1 VSRRAGEDIVGQ
13 DTVRKAAGNPWL
25 VLLVVSLGFFMTLL
39 DLTIVN
45 IAIPNMIT
53 KLHAS
58 LDDVL
63 WVINAYA
70 LVLAVLVITAG
81 RLGDLI
87 GPRTMFFAGVALFT
101 AASAACG
108 LSPNPGWLI
117 AFRAVQGLGA
127 AMLMPQTLT
136 IITNTFPPERRGAA
150 FGVWGAVAGVATIA
164 GPTLGGLL
172 VTAFDWRYIFF
183 VNLPIGVIVLALT
196 LVVIPDLRLGR
207 RHRIDIPGV
216 LLASAAL
223 LAICYGLV
231 EGQKYNWSTITS
243 FISIPLVLGIGVL
256 LLVAFLLYQRLTQSR
271 EPLVPFAVFRD
282 RNFSVMNGV
291 SGVLAVGMM
300 GIFLPFT
307 IYLQSVLGFSALKAG
322 LTMAPASVIS
332 MVVSP
337 VAGRMTDKI
346 GGKYILMGGLLL
358 FGVGMGWLALIAHP
372 TSSWQSFLAPLLVA
386 GFGMGCTF
394 APLVTTAM
402 RNIQPQIAG
411 AASGVLNTV
420 RQVGLV
426 IGTAAVGALLQNRLV
441 SAMTRQAQTRSAA
454 LPARVRNNFIG
465 EIRSSASNGI
475 QVGAGQNGGIS
486 RQSGLPASLATE
498 VARIG
503 HDVFTFGYVSAMR
516 STMILPVVLL
526 GVGAALCLALTG
538 RGRVAAP
545 AAASDRPAAAGAA
558 VAGGAVA
565 DAVPG
570 IVADGQVA
578 DAEARTPTTPA

>member
-1 VSRRAGEDIVGQ
+1 
-13 DTVRKAAGNPWL
+13 VRKFHGNPWA

-45 IAIPNMIT
+45 IAIPNLIT

-87 GPRTMFFAGVALFT
+87 GPRIMFTSGVAVFT

-108 LSPNPGWLI
+108 LALSPGWLI
-117 AFRAVQGLGA
+117 GFRAVQGLGA

-172 VTAFDWRYIFF
+172 VTAFDWRWIFF
-183 VNLPIGVIVLALT
+183 VNLPIGVFVLLIT
-196 LVVIPDLRLGR
+196 PVIIPDLRLGR

-216 LLASAAL
+216 LLASAGL

-231 EGQKYNWSTITS
+231 EGQKYNWGTITG
-243 FISIPLVLGIGVL
+243 FISIPLILGLGVVL
-256 LLVAFLLYQRLTQSR
+256 LLLFLLVQKLTQDK

-282 RNFSVMNGV
+282 RNYSVVNWV

-300 GIFLPFT
+300 GIFLPLT
-307 IYLQSVLGFSALKAG
+307 IYFQSVLGFSALKAG
-322 LTMAPASVIS
+322 LVMAPASLVS
-332 MVVSP
+332 MFVAP

-346 GGKYILMGGLLL
+346 GGKYILMSGLTL
-358 FGVGMGWLALIAHP
+358 FGVGMGWLALSAHP
-372 TSSWQSFLAPLLVA
+372 ASTWPTFLAPLIVA
-386 GFGMGCTF
+386 GLGMGCIF
-394 APLVTTAM
+394 APMVTVAM
-402 RNIQPQIAG
+402 RNIEPRMAG
-411 AASGVLNTV
+411 AASGVLNTI

-441 SAMTRQAQTRSAA
+441 SSIATEASARSAA
-454 LPARVRNNFIG
+454 LPPQVRGRFVA
-465 EIRSSASNGI
+465 EINSSARNGI
-475 QVGAGQNGGIS
+475 QVGAGQSGGS
-486 RQSGLPASLATE
+486 TNLGHSVPAQIVAE
-498 VARIG
+498 IARIG
-503 HDVFTFGYVSAMR
+503 HDVFTFAFVTAMR
-516 STMILPVVLL
+516 QTMILPIVLL
-526 GVGAALCLALTG
+526 AIGALSCLAIKQSKP
-538 RGRVAAP
+538 APEP
-545 AAASDRPAAAGAA
+545 AAAESAAKTETA
-558 VAGGAVA
+558 
-565 DAVPG
+565 
-570 IVADGQVA
+570 
-578 DAEARTPTTPA
+578 TPA

>member
-1 VSRRAGEDIVGQ
+1 VVQQ
-13 DTVRKAAGNPWL
+13 DRWRKYAGNPWL

-87 GPRTMFFAGVALFT
+87 GPRTLFLAGVAVFT

-108 LSPNPGWLI
+108 LSPSPGWLI
-117 AFRAVQGLGA
+117 GFRAVQGLGA

-150 FGVWGAVAGVATIA
+150 FGIWGAVAGVATIA

-196 LVVIPDLRLGR
+196 VIIIPDVRLGR

-216 LLASAAL
+216 LLASAGL

-231 EGQKYNWSTITS
+231 EGQKYDWSTITS
-243 FISIPLVLGIGVL
+243 FISIPLILGVGVGL
-256 LLVAFLLYQRLTQSR
+256 IAVFLVYQKLTQDR

-282 RNFSVMNGV
+282 RNFSVMNWV

-322 LTMAPASVIS
+322 LAMAPASLIS
-332 MVVSP
+332 LFVAP
-337 VAGRMTDKI
+337 GAGRLTDRI
-346 GGKYILMGGLLL
+346 GGKYILMTGLLL
-358 FGVGMGWLALIAHP
+358 FSGGMGWLALIAHP
-372 TSSWQSFLAPLLVA
+372 TSSWQSFLPPLIVA
-386 GFGMGCTF
+386 GFGMGCVF
-394 APLVTTAM
+394 APLITVAM
-402 RNIQPQIAG
+402 RNVQPQLAG

-426 IGTAAVGALLQNRLV
+426 IGTATVGALLQNRLV
-441 SAMTRQAQTRSAA
+441 SAMASQATARSAA
-454 LPARVRNNFIG
+454 LPAQVRGRFIT
-465 EIRSSASNGI
+465 EIQGSASNGI
-475 QVGAGQNGGIS
+475 QVGAGQNGGLA
-486 RQSGLPASLATE
+486 RQTGLPPGLAAE

-503 HDVFTFGYVSAMR
+503 HDVFTFGYVTAMR
-516 STMILPVVLL
+516 TTMLLPVVLL
-526 GVGAALCLALTG
+526 AVGALSCLALREPRPSSG
-538 RGRVAAP
+538 ARGP
-545 AAASDRPAAAGAA
+545 QDRP
-558 VAGGAVA
+558 AVA
-565 DAVPG
+565 DA
-570 IVADGQVA
+570 
-578 DAEARTPTTPA
+578 EERTPDQAGLA

>member
-1 VSRRAGEDIVGQ
+1 VKKFR
-13 DTVRKAAGNPWL
+13 GNPWA
-25 VLLVVSLGFFMTLL
+25 VLIVVSLGFFMTLL

-58 LDDVL
+58 LDDIL

-87 GPRTMFFAGVALFT
+87 GPRPMFFAGVAVFT
-101 AASAACG
+101 VMSVACG
-108 LSPNPGWLI
+108 LAPSPGWLI
-117 AFRAVQGLGA
+117 GFRAAQGLGA

-183 VNLPIGVIVLALT
+183 VNLPFGVLVLILT
-196 LVVIPDLRLGR
+196 PLIIPNVVPGR
-207 RHRIDIPGV
+207 RHRLDIPGV
-216 LLASAAL
+216 VLASAAL

-231 EGQKYNWSTITS
+231 EGQKYNWGTITG
-243 FISIPLVLGIGVL
+243 FISIPLILGLGVL
-256 LLVAFLLYQRLTQSR
+256 LLIAFLLVQRMTQGR
-271 EPLVPFAVFRD
+271 EPLVPFALFRD
-282 RNFSVMNGV
+282 RNYTVTNWI
-291 SGVLAVGMM
+291 SGVLAIGMM

-322 LTMAPASVIS
+322 LALAPASLIS
-332 MVVSP
+332 LFVAP

-346 GGKYILMGGLLL
+346 GGKYILMSGLTL
-358 FGVGMGWLALIAHP
+358 FAIGIGWIALIAHP
-372 TSSWQSFLAPLLVA
+372 NSNWPAFLGPLIVVGL
-386 GFGMGCTF
+386 GMGCIF

-402 RNIQPQIAG
+402 RNIQPQLAG

-441 SAMTRQAQTRSAA
+441 SAMTSQANARASA
-454 LPARVRNNFIG
+454 LPPPVRHPFVTQIHN
-465 EIRSSASNGI
+465 SANNGI
-475 QVGAGQNGGIS
+475 QVGAGQNGGSTHQIPGATP
-486 RQSGLPASLATE
+486 GLIAEIAR
-498 VARIG
+498 VA
-503 HDVFTFGYVSAMR
+503 HEVFTFAFVTAMKQ
-516 STMILPVVLL
+516 TMILPVVLL
-526 GVGAALCLALTG
+526 AVAALSCLALSG
-538 RGRVAAP
+538 RRK
-545 AAASDRPAAAGAA
+545 
-558 VAGGAVA
+558 
-565 DAVPG
+565 AVPRE
-570 IVADGQVA
+570 VPETVE
-578 DAEARTPTTPA
+578 EAPTRA

>member
-1 VSRRAGEDIVGQ
+1 
-13 DTVRKAAGNPWL
+13 

-81 RLGDLI
+81 RLGDLF
-87 GPRTMFFAGVALFT
+87 GPRALFAVGVAVFT
-101 AASAACG
+101 LASVACG
-108 LSPNPGWLI
+108 LSPSPGWLI
-117 AFRAVQGLGA
+117 GFRAVQGLGA

-172 VTAFDWRYIFF
+172 VTAYDWRYIFF

-196 LVVIPDLRLGR
+196 FVIIPDLRLGR
-207 RHRIDIPGV
+207 RHRIDVVGV
-216 LLASAAL
+216 LLATAAL

-231 EGQKYNWSTITS
+231 EGQRYNWGTITS
-243 FISIPLVLGIGVL
+243 FISIPLILGVGVAL
-256 LLVAFLLYQRLTQSR
+256 LAVFLVYQKLTQNR

-282 RNFSVMNGV
+282 RNFSVMNWV

-307 IYLQSVLGFSALKAG
+307 IYLQSDLGFSALKAG
-322 LTMAPASVIS
+322 LALAPASLIS
-332 MVVSP
+332 LFVAP

-346 GGKYILMGGLLL
+346 GGKYILMTGLIL
-358 FGVGMGWLALIAHP
+358 FGGGMGWLALIATP
-372 TSSWQSFLAPLLVA
+372 TSSWQSFLAPLIVA
-386 GFGMGCTF
+386 GFGMGCVF

-402 RNIQPQIAG
+402 RNVQPQLAG

-426 IGTAAVGALLQNRLV
+426 IGTATVGALLQNRLV
-441 SAMTRQAQTRSAA
+441 SDMTSQAETRAAA
-454 LPARVRNNFIG
+454 LPAQVRGRFIT
-465 EIRSSASNGI
+465 EIRNGASNGI
-475 QVGAGQNGGIS
+475 QLGAGQNGGIS
-486 RQSGLPASLATE
+486 KQAGLPAQLAAE

-503 HDVFTFGYVSAMR
+503 QDVFTFGYVQAMR
-516 STMILPVVLL
+516 TTMLLPVILL
-526 GVGAALCLALTG
+526 AVGAVSCLALKQPAPQRDAG
-538 RGRVAAP
+538 HDSPPAEDVRPAEDMQPADDVQP
-545 AAASDRPAAAGAA
+545 AA
-558 VAGGAVA
+558 
-565 DAVPG
+565 
-570 IVADGQVA
+570 
-578 DAEARTPTTPA
+578 AEARTPGQAGLA